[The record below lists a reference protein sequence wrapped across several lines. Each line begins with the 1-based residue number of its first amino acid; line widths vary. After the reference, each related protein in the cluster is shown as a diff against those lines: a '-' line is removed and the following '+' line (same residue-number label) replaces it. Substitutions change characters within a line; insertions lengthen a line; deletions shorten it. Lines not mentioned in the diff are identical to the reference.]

1 MKVLVINSGSSSL
14 KYQLIDMETEGV
26 IAKGT
31 CERIG
36 IAGSRLIHKA
46 KGEETIIEQDMPTHN
61 EAVALVLKALTDEKT
76 GVISS
81 MEEIDAVGHRAVA
94 SGEIFKKTTLVTD

>member
-14 KYQLIDMETEGV
+14 KYQLIDMATEEV

-36 IAGSRLIHKA
+36 IDGSKLTHKA
-46 KGEETIIEQDMPTHN
+46 KGQEFVFEQAMPDHN
-61 EAVALVLKALTDEKT
+61 VAVALVLKALTAED
-76 GVISS
+76 
-81 MEEIDAVGHRAVA
+81 
-94 SGEIFKKTTLVTD
+94 

>member
-1 MKVLVINSGSSSL
+1 MKILVINSGSSSL
-14 KYQLIDMETEGV
+14 KYQLIDMATETV

-36 IAGSRLIHKA
+36 INGSKLTHKA
-46 KGEETIIEQDMPTHN
+46 NGAEFVIEREMPDHKV
-61 EAVALVLKALTDEKT
+61 AVALVLQALTDENT

-81 MEEIDAVGHRAVA
+81 MDEIDAV
-94 SGEIFKKTTLVTD
+94 

>member
-14 KYQLIDMETEGV
+14 KYQLIDMENESV

-36 IAGSRLIHKA
+36 IQGSNLKHKA
-46 KGEETIIEQDMPTHN
+46 KGEEFVFEQDMPNHN
-61 EAVALVLKALTDEKT
+61 VAVALVLKALTD
-76 GVISS
+76 
-81 MEEIDAVGHRAVA
+81 
-94 SGEIFKKTTLVTD
+94 